1 MQLHWSHI
9 VTAWANTPS
18 VGAQHDEQ
26 RALQLPQR
34 IQNMLLLQTKWSQ
47 TNQEIGRATAAEG
60 TNRSREGVAALQLH
74 VVNEARTAVGV
85 NNCTPATTINVLKM
99 RGVAC
104 CTPVR

>member
-34 IQNMLLLQTKWSQ
+34 IQNMLLLQAKWSQ